1 MRENT
6 FLRGAFILAGAGA
19 ITRMLGIFYL
29 IPLPRIIHDE
39 GMGLLQM
46 VRPIY
51 YFAFVISVAGLPV
64 AVSKL
69 VAERAALGDVRGI
82 YRIFRTAVGTM
93 LCLGLG
99 STMALLAGADWLA
112 NRVLKD
118 PGAYY
123 ALVAIAPSVIFLTL
137 IAAFRGFFHGL
148 QYMTPSAVS
157 QVGEQLVRV
166 VGTLVF
172 ASILMPRGVE
182 LGAAGASFGS
192 VIGALTGAA
201 VFLGYYL
208 VVRRRLLA
216 SPQRKTHPVD
226 SIGSILRQLFTLA
239 WPVILGA
246 ILLPIMQMI
255 DTAIVPARLRS
266 AGFTLEEVREWY
278 GYLGMA
284 LNMMGIPTVITVAL
298 SASLVPA
305 IAEGVVLGS
314 RRTVNY
320 RTQEAI
326 RISLLTGLPA
336 AAGMF
341 ILAREISYMLFGY
354 PQVGIPLAILAG
366 GSLALGLH
374 QTTAGILQGLGQVAL
389 PVRNL
394 LAGACLKL
402 AVSYFL
408 MALPGFGIRGAAW
421 GTTLGFA
428 LSALLNLAALRSL
441 LKVELRV
448 LESFVKPA
456 IAAGIMVAAVQGA
469 YSFVYPWAYPLGLSL
484 AKGQADAWANA
495 AATLAAIGVGAITYF
510 LVLLLNGGIK
520 RRDLELMP
528 RYGPV
533 VIRHLERTGLL
544 HR

>member
-82 YRIFRTAVGTM
+82 YRIFRTAVGIM
-93 LCLGLG
+93 LCLGLS
-99 STMALLAGADWLA
+99 STLALLAGASWLSTH
-112 NRVLKD
+112 VLKD

-123 ALVAIAPSVIFLTL
+123 ALVAIAPSVIFLAL

-166 VGTLVF
+166 VGTLIL
-172 ASILMPRGVE
+172 AYYLMPQGVDM
-182 LGAAGASFGS
+182 GAAGASFGS
-192 VIGALTGAA
+192 VIGALVGVV

-208 VVRRRLLA
+208 AVRRRLLA
-216 SPQRKTHPVD
+216 APQRKAHPKD

-246 ILLPIMQMI
+246 ILLPVMQII
-255 DTAIVPARLRS
+255 DTAIVPARLRT

-341 ILAREISYMLFGY
+341 ILATEISYMLFGY
-354 PQVGIPLAILAG
+354 SQVGIPLAILAG

-402 AVSYFL
+402 AVSYL
-408 MALPGFGIRGAAW
+408 LTAIPGFGIRGAAW

-428 LSALLNLAALRSL
+428 LPALLNLVALRRF
-441 LKVELRV
+441 LKVELKV
-448 LESFVKPA
+448 MESFIKPA
-456 IAAGIMVAAVQGA
+456 LAAGVMVVVVQGIYNLV
-469 YSFVYPWAYPLGLSL
+469 YSGAYPLGLSL
-484 AKGQADAWANA
+484 VNGQADFWANA
-495 AATLAAIGVGAITYF
+495 AGTLAAIFLGVITYC

-528 RYGPV
+528 RYGPTV
-533 VIRHLERTGLL
+533 ARHLERTGLL

>member
-1 MRENT
+1 VRENT

-19 ITRMLGIFYL
+19 ITRVLGIFYL

-93 LCLGLG
+93 LCLGIG
-99 STMALLAGADWLA
+99 STLALFAGAGWLA
-112 NRVLKD
+112 NNVLKD

-166 VGTLVF
+166 IATLVF
-172 ASILMPRGVE
+172 AYLLMPQGVE

-192 VIGALTGAA
+192 VIGALVGAA
-201 VFLGYYL
+201 VFIGYYL
-208 VVRRRLLA
+208 VVRRLLSA
-216 SPQRKTHPVD
+216 PQRKTYPVD
-226 SIGSILRQLFTLA
+226 SIGSILRQLFALA

-246 ILLPIMQMI
+246 VLLPIMQII

-266 AGFTLEEVREWY
+266 AGLTLEEVREWY

-305 IAEGVVLGS
+305 IAEGVILGS
-314 RRTVNY
+314 KRTVNY

-341 ILAREISYMLFGY
+341 ILATEISYMLFGY

-402 AVSYFL
+402 AVSYL
-408 MALPGFGIRGAAW
+408 LTAIPGFGIRGAAW

-428 LSALLNLAALRSL
+428 LPAILNLAALRSL
-441 LKVELRV
+441 LKVELKV
-448 LESFVKPA
+448 VESFLKPA
-456 IAAGIMVAAVQGA
+456 IAAGVMALAVEGT
-469 YSFVYPWAYPLGLSL
+469 YSLVYPWAYPLVLSL
-484 AKGQADAWANA
+484 KGGGADVWANA
-495 AATLAAIGVGAITYF
+495 AATLAAIGVGVITYL

-533 VIRHLERTGLL
+533 VIRHLERTGFL